1 MNQKY
6 NVLFLCRANSA
17 RSIMA
22 EALLRELGGERF
34 NAFSAGIE
42 PAADVH
48 PMTLEQ
54 LRPTIASLGKLRP
67 KSWDQFAGSSAP
79 EMDVVIAMCDEA
91 GESYAPVFPGTP
103 TFCQW
108 SFADP
113 LAVEGTDAERKRV
126 FEQVFRQI
134 LRRVSLF
141 VALPLHSMR
150 PLEQRAAVNA
160 MDEHAPPTISL
171 ETHAWPP
178 HEQ

>member
-22 EALLRELGGERF
+22 EALLRELGSDRF

-48 PMTLEQ
+48 PLTLEQ
-54 LRPTIASLGKLRP
+54 LRPTISEVGKLRP
-67 KSWDQFAGSSAP
+67 KSWEQFAGSSAP
-79 EMDVVIAMCDEA
+79 EMDLVIAMCDEA
-91 GESYAPVFPGTP
+91 GESYAPRFSGNP

-113 LAVEGTDAERKRV
+113 LAETGTEAEQKRV
-126 FEQVFRQI
+126 FETVFRQI

-141 VALPLHSMR
+141 VALPLYSMKSPER
-150 PLEQRAAVNA
+150 RAAVNA
-160 MDEHAPPTISL
+160 IDDHAPPSVAL
-171 ETHAWPP
+171 ADNP
-178 HEQ
+178 

>member
-1 MNQKY
+1 MVQKY

-22 EALLRELGGERF
+22 EALLRELGGDRF

-42 PAADVH
+42 PAVDVH
-48 PMTLEQ
+48 PSTLEQ
-54 LRPTIASLGKLRP
+54 LRPTIAAVGKLRT
-67 KSWDQFAGSSAP
+67 KSWEQFVGPSAP
-79 EMDVVIAMCDEA
+79 EMDLVIAMCDEA
-91 GESYAPVFPGTP
+91 GESCAPSFSGNPA
-103 TFCQW
+103 FCQW

-113 LAVEGTDAERKRV
+113 LAVTGTDAECKRA

-150 PLEQRAAVNA
+150 PPEQRAAVNA
-160 MDEHAPPTISL
+160 IDDHAPPSLSL
-171 ETHAWPP
+171 ESHSTGR
-178 HEQ
+178 

>member
-1 MNQKY
+1 MVQKY

-22 EALLRELGGERF
+22 EALLRELGGDRF

-42 PAADVH
+42 PTEDVH
-48 PMTLEQ
+48 PLTLEQ
-54 LRPTIASLGKLRP
+54 LRPTIAAVGKLRP
-67 KSWDQFAGSSAP
+67 KSWGQFASQSAP
-79 EMDVVIAMCDEA
+79 EMDLVIAMCDEA
-91 GESYAPVFPGTP
+91 GESYAPAFPAKP
-103 TFCQW
+103 TFCEW

-113 LAVEGTDAERKRV
+113 LAVTGTDVERKRA

-150 PLEQRAAVNA
+150 PLEQLAAVNA
-160 MDEHAPPTISL
+160 VNDHAPPSIPSWFSL
-171 ETHAWPP
+171 
-178 HEQ
+178 

>member
-1 MNQKY
+1 MVQKY

-22 EALLRELGGERF
+22 EALLRELGGDRF

-42 PAADVH
+42 PTADVH
-48 PMTLEQ
+48 PLTLEQ
-54 LRPTIASLGKLRP
+54 LRPTIASVGKLRP
-67 KSWDQFAGSSAP
+67 KSWEHFVGPSAP
-79 EMDVVIAMCDEA
+79 EMDVIIAMCDEA
-91 GESYAPVFPGTP
+91 GESHAPSFSGNP

-113 LAVEGTDAERKRV
+113 LAVTGTDAERKRA

-160 MDEHAPPTISL
+160 MDDHAPPAIS
-171 ETHAWPP
+171 PDDDS
-178 HEQ
+178 

>member
-1 MNQKY
+1 MVEKY

-22 EALLRELGGERF
+22 EALLRELGGGRF
-34 NAFSAGIE
+34 EAHSAGIE
-42 PAADVH
+42 PAVDVH

-54 LRPTIASLGKLRP
+54 LRPTIEPLGKLRP
-67 KSWDQFAGSSAP
+67 KSWDQFVGPSAP
-79 EMDVVIAMCDEA
+79 EMDVIIALCDEA
-91 GESYAPVFPGTP
+91 GEAHAPAFSGTP

-108 SFADP
+108 NFADP
-113 LAVEGTDAERKRV
+113 LAAAAGAELEQKRV

-150 PLEQRAAVNA
+150 PSEQRAAVDA
-160 MDEHAPPTISL
+160 MDDHSPSVFSL
-171 ETHAWPP
+171 DGNS
-178 HEQ
+178 

>member
-1 MNQKY
+1 MNQKH

-22 EALLRELGGERF
+22 EALLRELGSDRF

-48 PMTLEQ
+48 PLTLEQ
-54 LRPTIASLGKLRP
+54 LRPTISEVGKLRP
-67 KSWDQFAGSSAP
+67 KSWQQFAGSSAP
-79 EMDVVIAMCDEA
+79 EMDLVIAMCDEA
-91 GESYAPVFPGTP
+91 GESNAPRFSGNP

-113 LAVEGTDAERKRV
+113 LAETGTEAEQKRV
-126 FEQVFRQI
+126 FETVFRQI

-141 VALPLHSMR
+141 VALPLHSMKSPER
-150 PLEQRAAVNA
+150 RAAVNA
-160 MDEHAPPTISL
+160 MDDHAPPSMAL
-171 ETHAWPP
+171 ADNP
-178 HEQ
+178 